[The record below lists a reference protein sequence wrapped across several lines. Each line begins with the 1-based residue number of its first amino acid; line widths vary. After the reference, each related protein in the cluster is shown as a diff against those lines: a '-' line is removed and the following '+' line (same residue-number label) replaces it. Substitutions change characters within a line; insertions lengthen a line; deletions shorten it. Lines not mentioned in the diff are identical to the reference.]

1 MPAAH
6 IVLERAGLSFADVD
20 AITMHDPFAVNDLWF
35 SQQTGIAPERINER
49 GASLIFGHPQGP
61 TDARLPAGRGAPN
74 SGRFILTS
82 IRQWTREVVEAANRK
97 QTVRRHKRV
106 GGLLWALTPT
116 TRTPQH

>member
-20 AITMHDPFAVNDLWF
+20 AITMHDPFAVNDLWL

-61 TDARLPAGRGAPN
+61 ADARLLTELLHVLRERGGGGVGLFTGRAAGDTGAA
-74 SGRFILTS
+74 
-82 IRQWTREVVEAANRK
+82 VVMH
-97 QTVRRHKRV
+97 VRTDPGSRV
-106 GGLLWALTPT
+106 PPRSTD
-116 TRTPQH
+116 R